1 MTDNSLSRR
10 QAQQCAIV
18 LLLSLLGGGL
28 ALAQAPV
35 AGSASMTASLPL
47 SPVEQAE
54 KDGTAL
60 RISLKDLTK
69 LALQNNLDIAIS
81 DTNEEIYR
89 KRVLQ
94 AYGPYDPEITAS
106 MGVQS
111 NRRPNTNATNQS
123 SEGDV
128 NETTG
133 AFWNFEF
140 AQNLSTGGGIR
151 ASYSSNRSNTNQAFA
166 LFSPQ
171 YGTGL
176 TVEFTH
182 PLYRN
187 RRIDQTRGT
196 IRLANLDARLNDS
209 QFRQTVSSTI
219 AAIQALYWDLVGA
232 IHGFE
237 IRRDNVKLAQISFQ
251 NNSKS
256 VEIGALPRISITEA
270 RAEMAN
276 REVDMIASRA
286 SILVAENN
294 LRAVISP
301 DRNAEI
307 WQKVIVPTDIPEF
320 VEYPVDRA
328 QAIETALRNRPELEQ
343 FNLQLEQN
351 SISRQMDLNQKKW
364 QVDLV
369 ASLGT
374 VGVAGPQSID
384 PDTGLP
390 LINPDLI
397 GGIGKANL
405 TLFTGGFINWFA
417 GFDIRIPLRNRG
429 LDAQLAQLQI
439 QRQQLSMSRTNVEQK
454 IAVQVRNAIEDLETN
469 KQRVQ
474 TARVALQLAQEQ
486 LEGEELRFQAG
497 MSQNWLVLQRQ
508 QFFANAKGVEL
519 QALIAYKRSII
530 NVQNAMWT
538 LLESNDFEVIKSVP
552 REPGKFQFR

>member
-1 MTDNSLSRR
+1 MTIFSLSHRHT
-10 QAQQCAIV
+10 QQCAIV
-18 LLLSLLGGGL
+18 LFLSFLGGGL
-28 ALAQAPV
+28 ALAQDPV

-123 SEGDV
+123 STGDF

-133 AFWNFEF
+133 AFWNFQF

-151 ASYSSNRSNTNQAFA
+151 ASYNSNRSDTNQKFA

-176 TVEFTH
+176 SIEFTQ
-182 PLYRN
+182 PLFRN

-209 QFRQTVSSTI
+209 QFRQIVSSTI
-219 AAIQALYWDLVGA
+219 AGIQALYWDLVGA
-232 IHGFE
+232 IRGFE
-237 IRRDNVKLAQISFQ
+237 IRRDSVKLAQISFQ

-286 SILVAENN
+286 AILVAENN

-343 FNLQLEQN
+343 FNFQLEQN
-351 SISRQMDLNQKKW
+351 SISRQMDQNQKKW

-369 ASLGT
+369 ASFGT

-390 LINPDLI
+390 LINPDLV
-397 GGIGKANL
+397 GGIGKANQ
-405 TLFTGGFINWFA
+405 TLFTGGFTNWFA

-439 QRQQLSMSRTNVEQK
+439 QRQQLDMSRTNMEQK
-454 IAVQVRNAIEDLETN
+454 IAVQVRNAIEDLETT

-486 LEGEELRFQAG
+486 LEGESQRFQAG
-497 MSQNWLVLQRQ
+497 MSQNFLVLQRQ

-530 NVQNAMWT
+530 NLQNAMWT

-552 REPGKFQFR
+552 RGPAKTQFR

>member
-1 MTDNSLSRR
+1 MVISSMSRR
-10 QAQQCAIV
+10 STRLCTVV
-18 LLLSLLGGGL
+18 LLPGLLGCGL

-35 AGSASMTASLPL
+35 AGSASATASLPL
-47 SPVEQAE
+47 SPVQQAE

-89 KRVLQ
+89 KRILQ
-94 AYGPYDPEITAS
+94 AHGPYDPEVTAS
-106 MGVQS
+106 LGVQS
-111 NRRPNTNATNQS
+111 YRRPNTNATNQS

-133 AFWNFEF
+133 AFWNFQF
-140 AQNLSTGGGIR
+140 TQNLSTGGGIR
-151 ASYSSNRSNTNQAFA
+151 ASYNSNRSDTNQKFA

-171 YGTGL
+171 YGTAL
-176 TVEFTH
+176 SLEFTQ
-182 PLYRN
+182 PLLRN
-187 RRIDQTRGT
+187 RLIDQTRGT

-219 AAIQALYWDLVGA
+219 AGIQALYWDLVGA
-232 IHGFE
+232 IHGYE
-237 IRRDNVKLAQISFQ
+237 IQRDSVRLAQISFQ

-256 VEIGALPRISITEA
+256 VEIGALPKISITEA

-286 SILVAENN
+286 AILVAENN

-307 WQKVIVPTDIPEF
+307 WQKVIVPSDLPEF
-320 VEYPVDRA
+320 AEYPVDRA
-328 QAIETALRNRPELEQ
+328 QAIEIALRNRPELEQ
-343 FNLQLEQN
+343 FNLQIEQN
-351 SISRQMDLNQKKW
+351 SLSRQMDQNQKKW

-369 ASLGT
+369 AAFGT

-384 PDTGLP
+384 PETGDF
-390 LINPDLI
+390 LINPDLV
-397 GGIGKANL
+397 GGIGKANQ
-405 TLFTGGFINWFA
+405 TLFSGGFTNWFA
-417 GFDIRIPLRNRG
+417 GFEIRIPVRSRS

-439 QRQQLSMSRTNVEQK
+439 QRQQLNMSRTNMEQK

-486 LEGEELRFQAG
+486 LDGETLRFQAG
-497 MSQNWLVLQRQ
+497 MSQNFLVLQRQ

-519 QALIAYKRSII
+519 RALIAYKKSIL
-530 NVQNAMWT
+530 NLQNAMCT

-552 REPGKFQFR
+552 RKPGTTQFR

>member
-1 MTDNSLSRR
+1 MTTCSLSRR
-10 QAQQCAIV
+10 PTRRCAMV
-18 LLLSLLGGGL
+18 LLLGLLGCGW
-28 ALAQAPV
+28 APAQAPV
-35 AGSASMTASLPL
+35 SGNASMTASLPL

-81 DTNEEIYR
+81 DTNEELYR

-123 SEGDV
+123 NEGDV

-133 AFWNFEF
+133 SFWNFQF

-151 ASYSSNRSNTNQAFA
+151 ASYNSNRSDTNQKFA
-166 LFSPQ
+166 LFNPQ

-176 TVEFTH
+176 SVEFTQ
-182 PLYRN
+182 PLFRN

-209 QFRQTVSSTI
+209 QFRQIVSSTI
-219 AAIQALYWDLVGA
+219 AGIQALYWDLVGA

-237 IRRDNVKLAQISFQ
+237 IRRDSVSLAQISFQ

-286 SILVAENN
+286 AILVAENN

-307 WQKVIVPTDIPEF
+307 WQKVIVPIDVPEF
-320 VEYPVDRA
+320 AEYPVDRA
-328 QAIETALRNRPELEQ
+328 QAIETALRNRPELVQ

-351 SISRQMDLNQKKW
+351 SISRQMDQNQKKW

-384 PDTGLP
+384 PDTGQP
-390 LINPDLI
+390 LINPDLV

-405 TLFTGGFINWFA
+405 ALFTGGFINWFA

-439 QRQQLSMSRTNVEQK
+439 QRQQLNMSRTNMEQK
-454 IAVQVRNAIEDLETN
+454 IAVQVRNAIEDLETT

-519 QALIAYKRSII
+519 QALIAHKRSVI
-530 NVQNAMWT
+530 NLQDAMCT

-552 REPGKFQFR
+552 RRPAKTQ

>member
-1 MTDNSLSRR
+1 MTTCSLSRR
-10 QAQQCAIV
+10 PTRRCAMV
-18 LLLSLLGGGL
+18 LLLGLLGCGW
-28 ALAQAPV
+28 APAQAPV
-35 AGSASMTASLPL
+35 SGNASMTASLPL

-81 DTNEEIYR
+81 DTNEELYR

-106 MGVQS
+106 YGCPVQPETEHQRHQS
-111 NRRPNTNATNQS
+111 IQPRGTSMRPR
-123 SEGDV
+123 D
-128 NETTG
+128 
-133 AFWNFEF
+133 AFWNFQF

-151 ASYSSNRSNTNQAFA
+151 ASYNSNRSDTNQKFA

-171 YGTGL
+171 YGTSL
-176 TVEFTH
+176 SIEFTQ
-182 PLYRN
+182 PLFRN

-209 QFRQTVSSTI
+209 QFRQIVSSTI
-219 AAIQALYWDLVGA
+219 AGIQALYWDLVGA

-237 IRRDNVKLAQISFQ
+237 IRRDSVKLAQISFQ

-286 SILVAENN
+286 AILVAENN

-307 WQKVIVPTDIPEF
+307 WQKVIVPTDVPEF

-351 SISRQMDLNQKKW
+351 SISRQMDQNQKKW

-390 LINPDLI
+390 LINPDLV

-405 TLFTGGFINWFA
+405 DALHRRLHQLVCRIRHPHTVAQPWPGCPTGAAADSAATAQHESHEHGA
-417 GFDIRIPLRNRG
+417 ENRG
-429 LDAQLAQLQI
+429 AGAQCH
-439 QRQQLSMSRTNVEQK
+439 RGPRNQQATRSDRKSRT
-454 IAVQVRNAIEDLETN
+454 AAGAGAAGRRRRCAF
-469 KQRVQ
+469 R
-474 TARVALQLAQEQ
+474 
-486 LEGEELRFQAG
+486 QA
-497 MSQNWLVLQRQ
+497 
-508 QFFANAKGVEL
+508 
-519 QALIAYKRSII
+519 
-530 NVQNAMWT
+530 
-538 LLESNDFEVIKSVP
+538 
-552 REPGKFQFR
+552 

>member
-1 MTDNSLSRR
+1 
-10 QAQQCAIV
+10 
-18 LLLSLLGGGL
+18 
-28 ALAQAPV
+28 
-35 AGSASMTASLPL
+35 
-47 SPVEQAE
+47 VEQAE

-81 DTNEEIYR
+81 DTNEELYR

-94 AYGPYDPEITAS
+94 AYGPYDPELSAS

-123 SEGDV
+123 SKGDV

-133 AFWNFEF
+133 AFWNFQF

-151 ASYSSNRSNTNQAFA
+151 ASYNSNRSDTNQKFA

-171 YGTGL
+171 YGTVL
-176 TVEFTH
+176 SIEFAQ
-182 PLYRN
+182 PLFRN

-219 AAIQALYWDLVGA
+219 AGIQALYWDLVGA
-232 IHGFE
+232 IRGFE
-237 IRRDNVKLAQISFQ
+237 IRRDSVKLAQISFQ

-286 SILVAENN
+286 AILVAENN

-307 WQKVIVPTDIPEF
+307 WQKVIVPTDLPEF

-343 FNLQLEQN
+343 CNLQLEQN
-351 SISRQMDLNQKKW
+351 SVSRQMDQNQRKW

-369 ASLGT
+369 ASFGT
-374 VGVAGPQSID
+374 AGVAGPQSID
-384 PDTGLP
+384 PDTNLP
-390 LINPDLI
+390 LINPDLV
-397 GGIGKANL
+397 GGIGKANQ
-405 TLFTGGFINWFA
+405 TLFTGGFTNWFA

-439 QRQQLSMSRTNVEQK
+439 QRQQLNMSRTNTEQK

-486 LEGEELRFQAG
+486 LDGESLRFQAG
-497 MSQNWLVLQRQ
+497 MSQNFLVLQRQ

-530 NVQNAMWT
+530 NLQNAMWT

-552 REPGKFQFR
+552 RGPAKTQFR